1 LTSYLTRGSGGNV
14 RVALVYVRDMNFCRI
29 VPERLRPPG
38 DRPWLMGFPP
48 LGVLMLS
55 AVLKRAGHECVL
67 FDTGH
72 PRHQPD
78 DIVRY
83 CKESKPDL
91 IGLSFLSTTVYHDMR
106 ALARAIKASCPTQ
119 RVAIGGVFATM
130 NAPQIARECDEV
142 DYICRGEGEELILDL
157 LANLETP
164 EKVGGIAFKTKQGKV
179 VLTQPRPQI
188 ADLDTL
194 PYPDRAGLDLEFF
207 EAMPLDVPCVLS
219 LARYTTIQT
228 SRGCPYPCVYCDI
241 PAFSE
246 GRWRDRSPEHVLGE
260 LELLDREGYGACYFT
275 DDHFLLKRK
284 RIEAICTGIVQRKL
298 KIEWGCEGRVDSVA
312 IDQFENMAKANCRT
326 LMFGIESGVQKTLD
340 RLKKMQTLEQIE
352 NACNLA
358 KKAKIPVVH
367 GFFLVGCPDE
377 TEEEILET
385 FRFAARIPVDTF
397 GFNRLCVY
405 RGTPLWHEY
414 VARGL
419 IDDVKDWNKYF
430 KCSDIDPTILEGE
443 KINDLRKKGL
453 ARLFAYRLR
462 HRPLPTLR
470 LLRTFIRYMEW
481 KDVGWLLVKP
491 FFKTKMAGRPALPE
505 RGSKALGIAR
515 TVGGEAPPESNHNLR
530 GKTALQALDES
541 FKMAQEF
548 ETQAAA
554 GAVAGSGVAH

>member
-1 LTSYLTRGSGGNV
+1 LKI
-14 RVALVYVRDMNFCRI
+14 ALVYVRDMNFCRI
-29 VPERLRPPG
+29 VPERLKPPG
-38 DRPWLMGFPP
+38 DTPWLMGFPP
-48 LGVLMLS
+48 LGILMLS
-55 AVLKRAGHECVL
+55 AVLKRAGHQVEL

-72 PRHQPD
+72 PRHRPE

-83 CKESKPDL
+83 CETAQPDL
-91 IGLSFLSTTVYHDMR
+91 VGLSFLSTTVYHDMR
-106 ALARAIKASCPTQ
+106 ALARSIKARRPTQ
-119 RVAIGGVFATM
+119 KIAIGGVFATM

-142 DYICRGEGEELILDL
+142 DYVCRGEGEELILEL

-164 EKVGGIAFKTKQGKV
+164 DKVGGLAYKRNGKV
-179 VLTQPRPQI
+179 TLTPPRPQI
-188 ADLDTL
+188 ANLDKL
-194 PYPDRAGLDLEFF
+194 PFPDRAGLDLEFY

-219 LARYTTIQT
+219 LERYTTVQT

-246 GRWRDRSPEHVLGE
+246 GKWRDRSPEHVLAE
-260 LELLDREGYGACYFT
+260 LEQLDKEGYGACYFT

-284 RIEAICTGIVQRKL
+284 RIEAICNGIQERKL
-298 KIEWGCEGRVDSVA
+298 KIQWGCEGRVDAVA

-340 RLKKMQTLEQIE
+340 RLKKCQTLEQIE

-358 KKAKIPVVH
+358 KKAGIPVVH

-385 FRFAARIPVDTF
+385 FRFCARNKIDTF
-397 GFNRLCVY
+397 NFNRLCVY

-414 VARGL
+414 IERGL
-419 IDDVKDWNKYF
+419 IDDVRDWNKYF

-443 KINDLRKKGL
+443 KINELRQKGL
-453 ARLFAYRLR
+453 AQLLMYRLR

-470 LLRTFIRYMEW
+470 LLRTIARYMQW
-481 KDVGWLLVKP
+481 SDVAWLLVKP

-505 RGSKALGIAR
+505 RGSKALGVAR
-515 TVGGEAPPESNHNLR
+515 KVGGEPPREAALAPR
-530 GKTALQALDES
+530 GKAALDALDAS
-541 FKMAQEF
+541 FKRAQEA
-548 ETQAAA
+548 EEH
-554 GAVAGSGVAH
+554 AVAGSGPTVTFHH